1 LVLLVGGVGRVRLV
15 GLVVVGIVVL
25 LGVDPVLAS
34 TGPAALVVI
43 AAQIVYGLLV
53 FVRIG

>member
-1 LVLLVGGVGRVRLV
+1 LVLLVGGLGRVRLV

-34 TGPAALVVI
+34 AGPAALVVI